1 MANYDSTF
9 FAADVASNLS
19 RRNTSPNAGVINQP
33 LEQAVVT
40 VTIDASITP
49 SDFLRL
55 MTVKKPGRVL
65 IPELSRVRVS
75 NASSSI
81 AFVLQRLPLTG
92 SAVTLTATSG
102 TITTAG
108 VAFAAVD
115 GTTAPVELAVGDI
128 IQADVTAETGVACD
142 YTFELTFRV
151 AGQS

>member
-9 FAADVASNLS
+9 LTADNAANLAL
-19 RRNTSPNAGVINQP
+19 RGNSPNAGAITQP
-33 LEQAVVT
+33 LEQAVVS
-40 VTIDASITP
+40 VTIDASITT

-55 MTVKKPGRVL
+55 MRIKKPGMTL

-75 NASSSI
+75 NGSSSI
-81 AFVLQRLPLTG
+81 AFVLQRLPTTG

-102 TITTAG
+102 TVTTAG

-115 GTTAPVELAVGDI
+115 GTTAPVELSLGDI
-128 IQADVTAETGVACD
+128 IQADVTAETGVACT

-151 AGQS
+151 SGQA